1 MPLLETP
8 GQSQTSLGQSLL
20 GSLLIISWVLVHIRF
35 CLCPPRFCPQSCVSS
50 GSSMVGLMATS
61 SKRAYA
67 IPRSIAP
74 RAPAPASIGDTQ
86 TQFWLS
92 LCGIPGS
99 WCAQGLFE
107 PSECLWCVWGLILNV
122 ILPLLPSCWGFSF
135 ALQCGYLLLVG
146 SNILLSMVVQQ
157 RVVILEF
164 SQEKMGTHPST
175 PPSCVFFCKSFR
187 RISVLLSSSLN
198 I

>member
-1 MPLLETP
+1 MSQAVSPGLLYSELLPLWQATADPYLHRRHSNTVLA
-8 GQSQTSLGQSLL
+8 QLL
-20 GSLLIISWVLVHIRF
+20 WCLWDLVHTRF
-35 CLCPPRFCPQSCVSS
+35 CCGLQRSVSPVLCKSCVSS
-50 GSSMVGLMATS
+50 MVRLMATS
-61 SKRAYA
+61 FKWAYA

-146 SNILLSMVVQQ
+146 SNILLLTVVQQ

-164 SQEKMGTHPST
+164 
-175 PPSCVFFCKSFR
+175 F
-187 RISVLLSSSLN
+187 
-198 I
+198 

>member
-1 MPLLETP
+1 MGFDSKRDFAPPTILL
-8 GQSQTSLGQSLL
+8 GLLLSLGH
-20 GSLLIISWVLVHIRF
+20 G
-35 CLCPPRFCPQSCVSS
+35 
-50 GSSMVGLMATS
+50 
-61 SKRAYA
+61 Y
-67 IPRSIAP
+67 
-74 RAPAPASIGDTQ
+74 
-86 TQFWLS
+86 
-92 LCGIPGS
+92 
-99 WCAQGLFE
+99 
-107 PSECLWCVWGLILNV
+107 
-122 ILPLLPSCWGFSF
+122 FS
-135 ALQCGYLLLVG
+135 LVG